1 MKALIFDVDDTL
13 YDQIQPFERAL
24 ERHIE
29 VARDQIEPLY
39 LSFRRYADE
48 VFEAT
53 AIGKMSLKDSH
64 VYRMKH
70 ALADFGYQVSDAT
83 ALAIQIDY
91 DYFQGQ
97 IELSPVFPEIFSWCQ
112 AQGITMG
119 IITNGPYKHQLRKI
133 RTMGL
138 VNWFELEHVL
148 ISGQVGITKPNP
160 AIFQLMEER
169 LGMSGED
176 ICYLGDSFENDIIGA
191 KTAGW
196 QAVWFNHRK
205 RSEPESSFRADYM
218 IDEWSNLDSLIKNI
232 IKPIG

>member
-29 VARDQIEPLY
+29 VAREQIEPLY

-53 AIGKMSLKDSH
+53 ATGKMSLKDSH
-64 VYRMKH
+64 IYRMKH

-112 AQGITMG
+112 AQGIAMG
-119 IITNGPYKHQLRKI
+119 IITNGPYRHQLRKI

-176 ICYLGDSFENDIIGA
+176 ICYLGDSFGNDVVGA
-191 KTAGW
+191 KAANW
-196 QAVWFNHRK
+196 KAIWFNHRK
-205 RSEPESSFRADYM
+205 RVEPIAPYQADKVVIDWDELVEVIQSF
-218 IDEWSNLDSLIKNI
+218 
-232 IKPIG
+232 

>member
-13 YDQIQPFERAL
+13 YDQIQPFECAL
-24 ERHIE
+24 ERHFE
-29 VARDQIEPLY
+29 VAREQIEPLY

-64 VYRMKH
+64 IYRMKH

-91 DYFQGQ
+91 DYFQRQ

-112 AQGITMG
+112 AQGIAMG
-119 IITNGPYKHQLRKI
+119 IITNGPYRHQLRKI

-176 ICYLGDSFENDIIGA
+176 ICYLGDSFENDVVGA
-191 KTAGW
+191 KAANW
-196 QAVWFNHRK
+196 KAIWFNHRK
-205 RSEPESSFRADYM
+205 RVEPIAPYQADKVVTDWDELVEVIQSF
-218 IDEWSNLDSLIKNI
+218 
-232 IKPIG
+232 

>member
-1 MKALIFDVDDTL
+1 MKIQALIFDLDDTL
-13 YDQIQPFERAL
+13 YDQIQPFRRAIL
-24 ERHIE
+24 NHLQ
-29 VARDQIEPLY
+29 VPTDQLEPLY
-39 LSFRRYADE
+39 IAFRHYADE

-64 VYRMKH
+64 IYRMKH

-112 AQGITMG
+112 AQGIAMG
-119 IITNGPYKHQLRKI
+119 IITNGPYRHQLRKI

-169 LGMSGED
+169 LGISGED
-176 ICYLGDSFENDIIGA
+176 ICYLGDSFENDVVGA
-191 KTAGW
+191 KAANW
-196 QAVWFNHRK
+196 KAIWFNHRK
-205 RSEPESSFRADYM
+205 RVEPIVPYQADKVVTDWDELVEVIQSF
-218 IDEWSNLDSLIKNI
+218 
-232 IKPIG
+232 

>member
-29 VARDQIEPLY
+29 VAREQVEPLY

-48 VFEAT
+48 VFEETAT
-53 AIGKMSLKDSH
+53 GKMSLKDSH
-64 VYRMKH
+64 IYRMKH

-112 AQGITMG
+112 AQGIAMG
-119 IITNGPYKHQLRKI
+119 IITNGPYRHQLRKI

-176 ICYLGDSFENDIIGA
+176 ICYLGDSFENDVVGA
-191 KTAGW
+191 KAANW
-196 QAVWFNHRK
+196 KAIWFNHRK
-205 RSEPESSFRADYM
+205 RVEPIAPYQADKVVTAWDELVEVIQSF
-218 IDEWSNLDSLIKNI
+218 
-232 IKPIG
+232 

>member
-29 VARDQIEPLY
+29 VAREQIEPLY

-53 AIGKMSLKDSH
+53 AIGKLSLKDSH
-64 VYRMKH
+64 IYRKKH

-112 AQGITMG
+112 AQGIAMG
-119 IITNGPYKHQLRKI
+119 IITNGPYRHQLRKI

-176 ICYLGDSFENDIIGA
+176 ICYLGDSFENDVVGA
-191 KTAGW
+191 KAANW
-196 QAVWFNHRK
+196 KAIWFNHRK
-205 RSEPESSFRADYM
+205 RVESIAPYQADKLVTDWEELVEAIQSF
-218 IDEWSNLDSLIKNI
+218 
-232 IKPIG
+232 

>member
-29 VARDQIEPLY
+29 VAREQIEPLY

-48 VFEAT
+48 VFEETAT
-53 AIGKMSLKDSH
+53 GKMSLKDSH
-64 VYRMKH
+64 IYRMKH

-112 AQGITMG
+112 AQGIAMG
-119 IITNGPYKHQLRKI
+119 IITNGPYRHQLRKI

-176 ICYLGDSFENDIIGA
+176 ICYLGDSFENDVVGA
-191 KTAGW
+191 KAANW
-196 QAVWFNHRK
+196 KAIWFNHRK
-205 RSEPESSFRADYM
+205 RVEPIAPYQADKVVTAWDELVEVIQSF
-218 IDEWSNLDSLIKNI
+218 
-232 IKPIG
+232 

>member
-24 ERHIE
+24 ERHFE
-29 VARDQIEPLY
+29 VAREQIEPLY

-53 AIGKMSLKDSH
+53 SIGKMSLKDSH
-64 VYRMKH
+64 IYRMKH

-112 AQGITMG
+112 AQGIAMG
-119 IITNGPYKHQLRKI
+119 IITNGPYRHQLRKI

-138 VNWFELEHVL
+138 VNWIELEHVL

-169 LGMSGED
+169 LGLSGVD
-176 ICYLGDSFENDIIGA
+176 ICYLGDSFENDVVGA
-191 KTAGW
+191 KAANW
-196 QAVWFNHRK
+196 KAIWFNHRK
-205 RSEPESSFRADYM
+205 RVEPIAPYQADKVVTDWDELVEVIQSF
-218 IDEWSNLDSLIKNI
+218 
-232 IKPIG
+232 

>member
-29 VARDQIEPLY
+29 VAREQIEPLY

-64 VYRMKH
+64 IYRMKH

-112 AQGITMG
+112 AQGIVMG
-119 IITNGPYKHQLRKI
+119 IITNGPYRHQLRKI

-176 ICYLGDSFENDIIGA
+176 ICYLGDSFENDVVGA
-191 KTAGW
+191 KAANW
-196 QAVWFNHRK
+196 KAIWFNHRK
-205 RSEPESSFRADYM
+205 RVEPIAPYQADKVVIDWDELVEVIQSF
-218 IDEWSNLDSLIKNI
+218 
-232 IKPIG
+232 

>member
-29 VARDQIEPLY
+29 VAREQIEPLY

-53 AIGKMSLKDSH
+53 ATGKMSLKDSH
-64 VYRMKH
+64 IYRMKH
-70 ALADFGYQVSDAT
+70 ALADFGYRVSDAT

-112 AQGITMG
+112 AQGIAMG
-119 IITNGPYKHQLRKI
+119 IITNGPYRHQLRKI

-176 ICYLGDSFENDIIGA
+176 ICYLGDSFENDVVGA
-191 KTAGW
+191 KAANW
-196 QAVWFNHRK
+196 KVIWFNHRK
-205 RSEPESSFRADYM
+205 RVEPVAPYQADKVVTDWDELVEVIQSF
-218 IDEWSNLDSLIKNI
+218 
-232 IKPIG
+232 

>member
-29 VARDQIEPLY
+29 VAREQIEPLY

-53 AIGKMSLKDSH
+53 AIGKVSLKDSH
-64 VYRMKH
+64 IYRMKH

-97 IELSPVFPEIFSWCQ
+97 IELSPVFPEIFSWCKE
-112 AQGITMG
+112 QGIAIGM
-119 IITNGPYKHQLRKI
+119 ITNGPYRHQLRKI

-138 VNWFELEHVL
+138 FDWFEPENIL
-148 ISGQVGITKPNP
+148 ISGQIGITKPNP
-160 AIFQLMEER
+160 AIFHLMEER

-176 ICYLGDSFENDIIGA
+176 VYYLGDSFENDVVGA
-191 KTAGW
+191 K
-196 QAVWFNHRK
+196 AVNWKAIWFNHRH
-205 RSEPESSFRADYM
+205 RPLASSSVTADFIISEWEELVPT
-218 IDEWSNLDSLIKNI
+218 IKQLLNQ
-232 IKPIG
+232 

>member
-24 ERHIE
+24 KRHLAVLDE
-29 VARDQIEPLY
+29 QLSPLY
-39 LSFRRYADE
+39 LSFRQYADE
-48 VFEAT
+48 VFEAAST
-53 AIGKMSLKDSH
+53 GKMSLQESH

-70 ALADFGYQVSDAT
+70 ALADFGYRVSDAT

-91 DYFQGQ
+91 DYFQGK
-97 IELSPVFPEIFSWCQ
+97 IELSPIFPEIFSWCKEH
-112 AQGITMG
+112 GIAIGM
-119 IITNGPYKHQLRKI
+119 ITNGPYRHQLRKI

-138 VNWFELEHVL
+138 VNWFELEHVF

-176 ICYLGDSFENDIIGA
+176 ICYLGDSFENDVVGA
-191 KTAGW
+191 KAANW
-196 QAVWFNHRK
+196 KAIWFNHRK
-205 RSEPESSFRADYM
+205 RVEPMAPYQADKVVIDWDDLVEVIQSF
-218 IDEWSNLDSLIKNI
+218 
-232 IKPIG
+232 

>member
-29 VARDQIEPLY
+29 VAREQIEPLY

-53 AIGKMSLKDSH
+53 AIGKLSLKDSH
-64 VYRMKH
+64 IYRMKH

-112 AQGITMG
+112 AQGIAMG
-119 IITNGPYKHQLRKI
+119 IITNGPYRHQLRKI

-160 AIFQLMEER
+160 AIFQLMGER

-176 ICYLGDSFENDIIGA
+176 ICYLGDSFENDVVGA
-191 KTAGW
+191 KAANW
-196 QAVWFNHRK
+196 KAIWFNHRK
-205 RSEPESSFRADYM
+205 RVEPIAPYQADKVVTDWDELVEVIQSF
-218 IDEWSNLDSLIKNI
+218 
-232 IKPIG
+232 

>member
-1 MKALIFDVDDTL
+1 MKALVFDVDDTL

-29 VARDQIEPLY
+29 VAREQIEPLY

-64 VYRMKH
+64 IYRMKH

-112 AQGITMG
+112 AQGIEMG
-119 IITNGPYKHQLRKI
+119 IITNGPYRHQLRKI

>member
-29 VARDQIEPLY
+29 VVREQIEPLY

-64 VYRMKH
+64 IYRMKH

-112 AQGITMG
+112 AQGIAMG
-119 IITNGPYKHQLRKI
+119 IITNGPYRHQLRKI

-138 VNWFELEHVL
+138 VNWIELEHVL

-176 ICYLGDSFENDIIGA
+176 ICYLGDSFENDMVGA
-191 KTAGW
+191 KAANW
-196 QAVWFNHRK
+196 KAIWFNHRK
-205 RSEPESSFRADYM
+205 RVEPTAPYQADKVVIDWEELVEVIQSF
-218 IDEWSNLDSLIKNI
+218 
-232 IKPIG
+232 

>member
-29 VARDQIEPLY
+29 VARAQIEPLY

-53 AIGKMSLKDSH
+53 ATGKMSLKDSH
-64 VYRMKH
+64 IYRMKH

-112 AQGITMG
+112 AQGVAMG
-119 IITNGPYKHQLRKI
+119 IITNGPYRHQLRKI

-176 ICYLGDSFENDIIGA
+176 ICYLGDSFENDVVGA
-191 KTAGW
+191 KAANW
-196 QAVWFNHRK
+196 KAIWFNHRK
-205 RSEPESSFRADYM
+205 RVEPIAPYQADKVVTAWDELVEVIQSF
-218 IDEWSNLDSLIKNI
+218 
-232 IKPIG
+232 

>member
-29 VARDQIEPLY
+29 VAREQIEPLY

-64 VYRMKH
+64 IYRMKH
-70 ALADFGYQVSDAT
+70 ALADFGHQVSDAT

-119 IITNGPYKHQLRKI
+119 IITNGPYRHQLRKI

>member
-29 VARDQIEPLY
+29 VAREQIELLY

-64 VYRMKH
+64 IYRMKH
-70 ALADFGYQVSDAT
+70 ALEDFGYQVSDAT

-112 AQGITMG
+112 AQGIAMG
-119 IITNGPYKHQLRKI
+119 IITNGPYRHQLRKI

-169 LGMSGED
+169 LGMPGED
-176 ICYLGDSFENDIIGA
+176 ICYLGDSFENDVVGA
-191 KTAGW
+191 KVANW
-196 QAVWFNHRK
+196 KAIWFNHRK
-205 RSEPESSFRADYM
+205 RVEPIAPYQADKVVTDWDELVEVIQSF
-218 IDEWSNLDSLIKNI
+218 
-232 IKPIG
+232 

>member
-13 YDQIQPFERAL
+13 YNQIQPFERAL

-29 VARDQIEPLY
+29 VAREQIEPLY

-64 VYRMKH
+64 IYRMKH

-112 AQGITMG
+112 AQGIAMG
-119 IITNGPYKHQLRKI
+119 IITNGPYRHQLRKI

-138 VNWFELEHVL
+138 VNWIELEHVL

-176 ICYLGDSFENDIIGA
+176 ICYLGDSFENDVVGA
-191 KTAGW
+191 KAANW
-196 QAVWFNHRK
+196 KAIWFNHRK
-205 RSEPESSFRADYM
+205 RIEPIAPYQADKVVTDWDELVEVIQSF
-218 IDEWSNLDSLIKNI
+218 
-232 IKPIG
+232 

>member
-29 VARDQIEPLY
+29 VAREQIEPLY

-53 AIGKMSLKDSH
+53 AIGKMSLKDSNI
-64 VYRMKH
+64 YRMKH

-119 IITNGPYKHQLRKI
+119 IITNGPYRHQLRKI

-176 ICYLGDSFENDIIGA
+176 ICYLGDSFENDVVGA
-191 KTAGW
+191 KAANW
-196 QAVWFNHRK
+196 KAIWFNHRK
-205 RSEPESSFRADYM
+205 RVEPIAPYQADKVVTAWDELVEVIQSF
-218 IDEWSNLDSLIKNI
+218 
-232 IKPIG
+232 

>member
-29 VARDQIEPLY
+29 VAREQIEPLY

-64 VYRMKH
+64 IYRMKH

-112 AQGITMG
+112 AQGIAMG
-119 IITNGPYKHQLRKI
+119 IITNGPYRHQLRKI

-138 VNWFELEHVL
+138 VDWFELEHVL

-176 ICYLGDSFENDIIGA
+176 ICYLGDSFENDVVGA
-191 KTAGW
+191 KAANW
-196 QAVWFNHRK
+196 KAIWFNHRK
-205 RSEPESSFRADYM
+205 RVEPIAPYQAYKVVTDWDELVEVIQSF
-218 IDEWSNLDSLIKNI
+218 
-232 IKPIG
+232 

>member
-29 VARDQIEPLY
+29 VAREQIEPLY

-53 AIGKMSLKDSH
+53 ATGKMSLKDSH
-64 VYRMKH
+64 IYRMKH
-70 ALADFGYQVSDAT
+70 ALADFEYQVSDAT

-112 AQGITMG
+112 AQGIAMG
-119 IITNGPYKHQLRKI
+119 IITNGPYRHQLRKI

-138 VNWFELEHVL
+138 VNWLELEHVL

-176 ICYLGDSFENDIIGA
+176 ICYLGDSFENDVVGA
-191 KTAGW
+191 KAANW
-196 QAVWFNHRK
+196 KAIWFNHRK
-205 RSEPESSFRADYM
+205 RVEPIAPYQADKVVIDWDELVEVIQSF
-218 IDEWSNLDSLIKNI
+218 
-232 IKPIG
+232 

>member
-29 VARDQIEPLY
+29 VAREQIELLY

-64 VYRMKH
+64 IYRMKH

-112 AQGITMG
+112 AQGIAMG
-119 IITNGPYKHQLRKI
+119 IITNGSYRHQLRKI

-176 ICYLGDSFENDIIGA
+176 ICYLGDSFENDVVGA
-191 KTAGW
+191 KAANW
-196 QAVWFNHRK
+196 KAIWFNHRK
-205 RSEPESSFRADYM
+205 RVEPTAPYQADKVVTDWDELVEVIQSF
-218 IDEWSNLDSLIKNI
+218 
-232 IKPIG
+232 

>member
-29 VARDQIEPLY
+29 VAREQIEPLY

-64 VYRMKH
+64 IYRMKH

-112 AQGITMG
+112 AQGIAMG
-119 IITNGPYKHQLRKI
+119 IITNGPYGHQLRKI

-148 ISGQVGITKPNP
+148 VSGQVGITKPNP

-176 ICYLGDSFENDIIGA
+176 ICYLGDSFENDVVGA
-191 KTAGW
+191 KAANW
-196 QAVWFNHRK
+196 KAIWFNHRK
-205 RSEPESSFRADYM
+205 RVEPIAPYQADKVVTAWDELVEVIQSF
-218 IDEWSNLDSLIKNI
+218 
-232 IKPIG
+232 

>member
-13 YDQIQPFERAL
+13 YDQIQPFECAL
-24 ERHIE
+24 ERHFE
-29 VARDQIEPLY
+29 VAREQIEPLY

-64 VYRMKH
+64 IYRMKH

-91 DYFQGQ
+91 DYFQRQ

-112 AQGITMG
+112 AQGIAMG
-119 IITNGPYKHQLRKI
+119 IITNGPYRHQLRKI

-176 ICYLGDSFENDIIGA
+176 ICYLGDSFENDVVGA
-191 KTAGW
+191 KAANW
-196 QAVWFNHRK
+196 KAIWFNHRK
-205 RSEPESSFRADYM
+205 RVEPTAPYQADKVVTDWDELVEVIQSF
-218 IDEWSNLDSLIKNI
+218 
-232 IKPIG
+232 

>member
-24 ERHIE
+24 ERHIK
-29 VARDQIEPLY
+29 VAREQIEPLY

-53 AIGKMSLKDSH
+53 ATGKMSLKDSH
-64 VYRMKH
+64 IYRMKH

-112 AQGITMG
+112 AQGIAMG
-119 IITNGPYKHQLRKI
+119 IITNGPYRHQLRKI

-148 ISGQVGITKPNP
+148 ISGQVGITKPNS

-176 ICYLGDSFENDIIGA
+176 ICYLGDSFENDVVGA
-191 KTAGW
+191 KAANW
-196 QAVWFNHRK
+196 KAIWFNHRK
-205 RSEPESSFRADYM
+205 RVEPIAPYQADKVVTAWDELVEVIQSF
-218 IDEWSNLDSLIKNI
+218 
-232 IKPIG
+232 

>member
-13 YDQIQPFERAL
+13 YNQIQPFERAL

-29 VARDQIEPLY
+29 VAREQIEPLY

-48 VFEAT
+48 VFETT

-64 VYRMKH
+64 IYRMKH

-112 AQGITMG
+112 AQGIAMG
-119 IITNGPYKHQLRKI
+119 IITNGPYRHQLRKI

-148 ISGQVGITKPNP
+148 ISGQVGITKPDP

-169 LGMSGED
+169 LGMPGED
-176 ICYLGDSFENDIIGA
+176 ICYLGDSFENDVVGA
-191 KTAGW
+191 KAANW
-196 QAVWFNHRK
+196 KAIWFNHRK
-205 RSEPESSFRADYM
+205 RVEPIAPYQADKVVTDWDELVEVIQSF
-218 IDEWSNLDSLIKNI
+218 
-232 IKPIG
+232 

>member
-29 VARDQIEPLY
+29 VAREQIEPLY

-53 AIGKMSLKDSH
+53 ATGKMSLKDSH
-64 VYRMKH
+64 IYRMKH
-70 ALADFGYQVSDAT
+70 ALADFGYQVSDAI

-112 AQGITMG
+112 AQGIAMG
-119 IITNGPYKHQLRKI
+119 IITNGPYRHQLRKI

-176 ICYLGDSFENDIIGA
+176 ICYLGDSFENDVVGA
-191 KTAGW
+191 KAANW
-196 QAVWFNHRK
+196 KAIWFNHRK
-205 RSEPESSFRADYM
+205 RVEPIAPYQADKVVIDWDELVEVIQSF
-218 IDEWSNLDSLIKNI
+218 
-232 IKPIG
+232 

>member
-29 VARDQIEPLY
+29 VAREQIEPLY

-64 VYRMKH
+64 IYRMKH
-70 ALADFGYQVSDAT
+70 ALADFGYRVSDAT

-112 AQGITMG
+112 AQGIAMG
-119 IITNGPYKHQLRKI
+119 IITNGPYRHQLRKI

-169 LGMSGED
+169 LGVSGED
-176 ICYLGDSFENDIIGA
+176 ICYLGDSFENDVVGA
-191 KTAGW
+191 KAANW
-196 QAVWFNHRK
+196 KVIWFNHRK
-205 RSEPESSFRADYM
+205 RVDPVAPYQADKVVTDWDELVEVIQSF
-218 IDEWSNLDSLIKNI
+218 
-232 IKPIG
+232 

>member
-29 VARDQIEPLY
+29 VARVQIEPLY

-48 VFEAT
+48 VFEETAT
-53 AIGKMSLKDSH
+53 GKMSLKDSH
-64 VYRMKH
+64 IYRMKH

-112 AQGITMG
+112 AQGIAMG
-119 IITNGPYKHQLRKI
+119 IITNGPYRHQLRKI

-176 ICYLGDSFENDIIGA
+176 ICYLGDSFENDVVGA
-191 KTAGW
+191 KAANW
-196 QAVWFNHRK
+196 KAIWFNHRK
-205 RSEPESSFRADYM
+205 RVEPIAPYQADKVVTDWDELVKVIQSF
-218 IDEWSNLDSLIKNI
+218 
-232 IKPIG
+232 

>member
-13 YDQIQPFERAL
+13 YDQIQPFEHAL

-29 VARDQIEPLY
+29 VAREQIEPLY

-64 VYRMKH
+64 IYRMKH

-112 AQGITMG
+112 AQGIAMG
-119 IITNGPYKHQLRKI
+119 IITNGPYRHQLRKI

-176 ICYLGDSFENDIIGA
+176 ICYLGDSFENDVVGA
-191 KTAGW
+191 KAANW
-196 QAVWFNHRK
+196 KAIWFNHRK
-205 RSEPESSFRADYM
+205 RVEPIAPYQADKVVTDWDELVKVIQSF
-218 IDEWSNLDSLIKNI
+218 
-232 IKPIG
+232 

>member
-13 YDQIQPFERAL
+13 YDQIQPFERTL
-24 ERHIE
+24 ERHIK
-29 VARDQIEPLY
+29 VAREQIEPLY
-39 LSFRRYADE
+39 LSFRRYADK
-48 VFEAT
+48 VFETT

-64 VYRMKH
+64 IYRMKH

-112 AQGITMG
+112 AQGIAMG
-119 IITNGPYKHQLRKI
+119 IITNGPYRHQLRKI

-169 LGMSGED
+169 LGISGED
-176 ICYLGDSFENDIIGA
+176 ICYLGDSFENDVVGA
-191 KTAGW
+191 KVMNWKAI
-196 QAVWFNHRK
+196 WFNHR
-205 RSEPESSFRADYM
+205 RRVEPIAPYQADKVVTDWDELVEVIQSF
-218 IDEWSNLDSLIKNI
+218 
-232 IKPIG
+232 

>member
-24 ERHIE
+24 ERHFE
-29 VARDQIEPLY
+29 VAREQIEPLY

-53 AIGKMSLKDSH
+53 ATGKMSLKDSH
-64 VYRMKH
+64 IYRMKH

-97 IELSPVFPEIFSWCQ
+97 IELSPVFTEIFSWCQ
-112 AQGITMG
+112 AQGIAMG
-119 IITNGPYKHQLRKI
+119 IITNGPYRHQLRKI

-169 LGMSGED
+169 LGLSGED
-176 ICYLGDSFENDIIGA
+176 ICYLGDSFENDVVGA
-191 KTAGW
+191 KAANW
-196 QAVWFNHRK
+196 KAIWFNHRK
-205 RSEPESSFRADYM
+205 RVEPIAPYQADKVVTDWDELVEVIQSF
-218 IDEWSNLDSLIKNI
+218 
-232 IKPIG
+232 

>member
-29 VARDQIEPLY
+29 VAREQIEPLY

-64 VYRMKH
+64 IYRMKH
-70 ALADFGYQVSDAT
+70 ALADFGYQVSEAT

-112 AQGITMG
+112 AQGIAMG
-119 IITNGPYKHQLRKI
+119 IITNGPYRHQLRKI

-169 LGMSGED
+169 LEMSGED
-176 ICYLGDSFENDIIGA
+176 ICYLGDSFENDVVGA
-191 KTAGW
+191 KAANW
-196 QAVWFNHRK
+196 KAIWFNHRK
-205 RSEPESSFRADYM
+205 RIEPIAPYQADKVVTDWDELVEVIQSF
-218 IDEWSNLDSLIKNI
+218 
-232 IKPIG
+232 

>member
-29 VARDQIEPLY
+29 VARVQIEPLY

-48 VFEAT
+48 VFEETAT
-53 AIGKMSLKDSH
+53 GKMSLKDSH
-64 VYRMKH
+64 IYRMKH

-112 AQGITMG
+112 AQGIAMG
-119 IITNGPYKHQLRKI
+119 IITNGPYRHQLRKI

-176 ICYLGDSFENDIIGA
+176 ICYLGDSFENDVVGA
-191 KTAGW
+191 KAANW
-196 QAVWFNHRK
+196 KAIWFNHRK
-205 RSEPESSFRADYM
+205 RVEPIAPYQADKVVTAWDELVEVIQSF
-218 IDEWSNLDSLIKNI
+218 
-232 IKPIG
+232 

>member
-24 ERHIE
+24 KRHIE
-29 VARDQIEPLY
+29 VAREQIEPLY

-48 VFEAT
+48 VFEETAT
-53 AIGKMSLKDSH
+53 GKMSLKDSH
-64 VYRMKH
+64 IYRMKH

-112 AQGITMG
+112 AQGIAMG
-119 IITNGPYKHQLRKI
+119 IITNGPYRHQLRKI

-176 ICYLGDSFENDIIGA
+176 ICYLGDSFENDVVGA
-191 KTAGW
+191 KAANW
-196 QAVWFNHRK
+196 KAIWFNHRK
-205 RSEPESSFRADYM
+205 RVEPIAPYQADKVVTDWDELVEVIQSF
-218 IDEWSNLDSLIKNI
+218 
-232 IKPIG
+232 

>member
-29 VARDQIEPLY
+29 VAREQIEPLY
-39 LSFRRYADE
+39 LSFRRYVDE

-64 VYRMKH
+64 IYRMKH

-112 AQGITMG
+112 AQGIAMG
-119 IITNGPYKHQLRKI
+119 IITNGPYRHQLRKI

-148 ISGQVGITKPNP
+148 ISGQVGIAKPNP

-176 ICYLGDSFENDIIGA
+176 ICYLGDSFENDVVGA
-191 KTAGW
+191 KAANW
-196 QAVWFNHRK
+196 KAIWFNHRK
-205 RSEPESSFRADYM
+205 R
-218 IDEWSNLDSLIKNI
+218 
-232 IKPIG
+232 IKPIAPYQADKVVTDWDELVEVIQSF

>member
-29 VARDQIEPLY
+29 VAREQIEPLY

-64 VYRMKH
+64 IYRMKH
-70 ALADFGYQVSDAT
+70 ALEDFGYQVSDAT

-112 AQGITMG
+112 AQGIAMG
-119 IITNGPYKHQLRKI
+119 IITNGPYRHQLRKI

-148 ISGQVGITKPNP
+148 ISGQVGITKPDP

-169 LGMSGED
+169 LGMPGED
-176 ICYLGDSFENDIIGA
+176 ICYLGDSFENDVVGA
-191 KTAGW
+191 KAANW
-196 QAVWFNHRK
+196 KAIWFNHRK
-205 RSEPESSFRADYM
+205 RVEPIAPYQADKVVTDWDELVEVIQSF
-218 IDEWSNLDSLIKNI
+218 
-232 IKPIG
+232 

>member
-13 YDQIQPFERAL
+13 YDQIQPFERTL
-24 ERHIE
+24 ERHIK
-29 VARDQIEPLY
+29 VAREQIEPLY
-39 LSFRRYADE
+39 LSFRRYADK
-48 VFEAT
+48 VFETT

-64 VYRMKH
+64 IYRMKH

-112 AQGITMG
+112 AQGIAMG
-119 IITNGPYKHQLRKI
+119 IITNGPYRHQLRKI

-169 LGMSGED
+169 LGISGED
-176 ICYLGDSFENDIIGA
+176 ICYLGDSFENDVVGA
-191 KTAGW
+191 KAANW
-196 QAVWFNHRK
+196 KAIWFNHR
-205 RSEPESSFRADYM
+205 RRVEPIAPYQADKVVTDWDELVEVIQSF
-218 IDEWSNLDSLIKNI
+218 
-232 IKPIG
+232 